1 MARVIKVNSELKPV
15 YVEAFDLDDAWFQC
29 LSEILEHG
37 HVYKIDRG
45 SYAGQHR
52 LEFDF
57 ITMRVKNPAHQII
70 PIIPEGSGIPAPTS
84 MDYIQ
89 QYLQYLLTGC
99 KTSTEDYTYGERLV
113 DPKAKI
119 ETEVDGK
126 MMIKEIPLHC
136 NQIEEVIKIYKT
148 EGYGTNQAVMEIGM
162 PSDLKLV
169 DPPCLRLIDTRV
181 RYGKLHFFLYFRS
194 WDLWGGFPS
203 NLGGLELVKQYM
215 AEEIGVENGE
225 IIACSKGLHL
235 YEYAW
240 ELAKQRT
247 HKFDLD
253 IK

>member
-1 MARVIKVNSELKPV
+1 MDERPEERELKPV
-15 YVEAFDLDDAWFQC
+15 YIEAFDLDDAWFQC
-29 LSEILEHG
+29 LLRILEHG
-37 HVYKIDRG
+37 YVYKIDRG
-45 SYAGQHR
+45 SYKGQRR

-57 ITMRVKNPAHQII
+57 VTVRVKNPAHQIV
-70 PIIPEGSGIPAPTS
+70 PIMPEGSSIPPPTTT
-84 MDYIQ
+84 DYIQ
-89 QYLQYLLTGC
+89 QYLQYLLTST
-99 KTSTEDYTYGERLV
+99 KTETEDYTYGERLV

-119 ETEVDGK
+119 ETEVNGK
-126 MMIKEIPLHC
+126 KMVKEMPLQC

-148 EGYGTNQAVMEIGM
+148 QGPGTNQAVMEIGM
-162 PSDLKLV
+162 PSDIKLQ

-181 RYGKLHFFLYFRS
+181 RYGKLHFILYFRS

-203 NLGGLELVKQYM
+203 NLGGLELTKQYM
-215 AEEIGVENGE
+215 ADEIGVGSGE